1 MNEAQGPDIAALQ
14 SSREHQEANGE
25 KSGFGM
31 GLGDPYSTVLD
42 GGKWTL
48 NIINEGLYAAYV
60 NILEAWV
67 SGCNLD
73 NMWKSVNIFGIKFF
87 ENITEHFVGGAEGM
101 PQEYDGADY
110 HPSYHPD
117 DDFQYADAGLARH
130 ANGLHDVHD
139 MEDYHGQY
147 FYPSPSP
154 SPSPSAGVSAGV
166 GYDDGY

>member
-1 MNEAQGPDIAALQ
+1 MNAEAQGPDIAALQ

-25 KSGFGM
+25 KSGFGI
-31 GLGDPYSTVLD
+31 GWGDSYSTVLD

-48 NIINEGLYAAYV
+48 NLINEGLYAAYV
-60 NILEAWV
+60 NVLEAWV

-73 NMWKSVNIFGIKFF
+73 NMWKSANIFGIKFF
-87 ENITEHFVGGAEGM
+87 ENITEHFVGGGEVM

-110 HPSYHPD
+110 HSV
-117 DDFQYADAGLARH
+117 DDFQYADDGLARH

-147 FYPSPSP
+147 FHP
-154 SPSPSAGVSAGV
+154 SPSPSASVGAGI
-166 GYDDGY
+166 GYDDSY